1 MECTPLR
8 IFARIGLSLMAGSL
22 IAGNAMAGDQ
32 RSDVLSQVE
41 SITLEE
47 AVAKL
52 NAMVGAHEEENQ
64 HLIATMTS
72 SSPSSSTGAPSDFV
86 KAMIAVSDDPY
97 DTDRTNRIEL
107 GDGITLI
114 TVSGEMPAAI
124 SKPSTFQL
132 SITRALKQAEGVSSS
147 EQKLLNSIIAD
158 IGAAPVRKLAMLPAP
173 LVIDRVE
180 IGASPVRPL
189 AIYSVKIGA
198 SPIKLL
204 RPNKVQPEGVFP
216 PLEF

>member
-1 MECTPLR
+1 MKFTPLR
-8 IFARIGLSLMAGSL
+8 RIARIGLSLMAGSL

-32 RSDVLSQVE
+32 RSDVLSQGE

-64 HLIATMTS
+64 QQLITVNSTS
-72 SSPSSSTGAPSDFV
+72 AAPSDFV

-124 SKPSTFQL
+124 NKPSAFQL
-132 SITRALKQAEGVSSS
+132 NIARALKQAEGVTNS
-147 EQKLLNSIIAD
+147 EQQLLNSLIAD
-158 IGAAPVRKLAMLPAP
+158 IGAARVRKLAKLPAP

-204 RPNKVQPEGVFP
+204 RPIKVQPQGVFP
-216 PLEF
+216 PLDF